1 MQQPDA
7 PVLPL
12 SAIRVDWTINAR
24 AATRRETTL
33 EYAEALKAGAKFPP
47 VTVFFD
53 GTAYWL
59 ADGFHRYVAYQIAGL
74 AEIPVEIRLGT
85 PRAATLYSATAN
97 GLHGLRPTRSDK
109 RKVII
114 RMLEDPEWARWS
126 NQEIAQLCG
135 AEPEAVDELR
145 RTLDRFLANR
155 AAGDA
160 PAANLPV
167 GERPLQQM
175 AG

>member
-7 PVLPL
+7 PLLPL
-12 SAIRVDWTINAR
+12 SSIGIDWTINAR
-24 AATRRETTL
+24 AAMRREITL

-53 GTAYWL
+53 GSAYWL
-59 ADGFHRYVAYQIAGL
+59 ADGFHRYVAYEIAGIVD
-74 AEIPVEIRLGT
+74 IPVEIRLGT
-85 PRAATLYSATAN
+85 PRAAALYSAAAN
-97 GLHGLRPTRSDK
+97 GLHGLRPTRSDR
-109 RKVII
+109 RKAII

-126 NQEIAQLCG
+126 NQQIAALCG
-135 AEPEAVDELR
+135 ADPDTVHELR

-155 AAGDA
+155 PAGET
-160 PAANLPV
+160 PATGVRLE
-167 GERPLQQM
+167 ERPLPQM